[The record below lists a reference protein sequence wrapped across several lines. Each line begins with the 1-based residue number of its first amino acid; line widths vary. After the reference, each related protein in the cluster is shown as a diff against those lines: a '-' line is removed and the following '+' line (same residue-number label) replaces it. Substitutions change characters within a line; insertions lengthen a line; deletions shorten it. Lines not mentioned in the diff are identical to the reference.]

1 MGLLDILHLWEE
13 RRMGIKIKTR
23 KNKDTS
29 DEWRFTNQ
37 NWKGILNEISNYA
50 PNRYGRGKHDYGEDH
65 PLVKRLKIKPHEL
78 MLIMSF
84 LKEQGLI
91 EYDESEHNWINLTSK
106 GFDVSIQNQRTA
118 HRTNFYILVLTAIIA
133 FSAVVSLVN
142 TGLNWVAQVG
152 LLAFLGILMFYLWK
166 FNKKFRD

>member
-1 MGLLDILHLWEE
+1 MKK
-13 RRMGIKIKTR
+13 R
-23 KNKDTS
+23 DTD
-29 DEWRFTNQ
+29 DEWKFTNL
-37 NWKGILNEISNYA
+37 NWKGVLNEICNYA
-50 PNRYGRGKHDYGEDH
+50 PNRYGRGKQNYGEDH
-65 PLVKRLKIKPHEL
+65 PLVKRLKVTPYEL

-84 LKEQGLI
+84 LEEQGLI
-91 EYDESEHNWINLTSK
+91 EYDKPEYNWINLTSK
-106 GFDVSIQNQRTA
+106 GFDVSLQNQSQRIT
-118 HRTNFYILVLTAIIA
+118 HRTNFYILVVTAIIA